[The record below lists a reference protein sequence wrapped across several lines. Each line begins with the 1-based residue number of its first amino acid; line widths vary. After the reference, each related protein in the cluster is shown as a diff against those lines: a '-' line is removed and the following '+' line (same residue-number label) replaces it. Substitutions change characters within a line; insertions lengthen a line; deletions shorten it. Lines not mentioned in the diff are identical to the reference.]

1 MRRGDR
7 EEKGERDG
15 ARERRKEGVRR
26 DETEETWEWGEV
38 GKGRDG
44 GTDKNMWN

>member
-26 DETEETWEWGEV
+26 EKEI
-38 GKGRDG
+38 DG
-44 GTDKNMWN
+44 IHNGVPSRG